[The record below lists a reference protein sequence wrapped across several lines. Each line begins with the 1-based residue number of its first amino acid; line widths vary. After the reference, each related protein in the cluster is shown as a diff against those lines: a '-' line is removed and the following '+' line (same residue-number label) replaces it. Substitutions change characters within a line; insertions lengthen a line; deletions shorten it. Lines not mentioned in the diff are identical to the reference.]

1 MSRGVQRDRRFAFRS
16 FLNGFGSRAIMLG
29 TRVLSGLCLIAVMLG
44 VLYLDEWFA
53 PWYPLWL
60 LLSVIFMGAAAYEF
74 AGLLEAAGCRPSMNS
89 VLGGVMAIVAANW
102 MPHVADSWNAGTQST
117 L

>member
-1 MSRGVQRDRRFAFRS
+1 
-16 FLNGFGSRAIMLG
+16 MLG
-29 TRVLSGLCLIAVMLG
+29 TRVLIGLCLIALLLG

-60 LLSVIFMGAAAYEF
+60 LLSALAMGAAAVEL
-74 AGLLEAAGCRPSMNS
+74 AGLLAAAGCRPSMNS
-89 VLGGVMAIVAANW
+89 VLGGVLAIVAANW
-102 MPHVADSWNAGTQST
+102 MPH